1 MLYYIEFQ
9 IGLMAE
15 YLDIEQQLK
24 DSTSRIKFS
33 ELKTE
38 ILSEVIILLSLE
50 LDLLEV
56 AKACASDN
64 SGLFKEWLDKEK
76 IHKPEKSEIEAL
88 KKEDAYFDCCIV
100 KPFLFLQR
108 VFLS

>member
-1 MLYYIEFQ
+1 
-9 IGLMAE
+9 MAE

-38 ILSEVIILLSLE
+38 ILSEVIILVNPE
-50 LDLLEV
+50 LKLLEV
-56 AKACASDN
+56 AKACAGDN
-64 SGLFKEWLDKEK
+64 TELFKEWLSNEK
-76 IHKPEKSEIEAL
+76 IQKPEQDEIEAL
-88 KKEDAYFDCCIV
+88 KKEDAYFECCIV

-108 VFLS
+108 VFVS